1 MLQLSVLTP
10 GCIHLAG
17 IYFSCLNIFSI
28 FLEILHWPGKKQII
42 MSQIVLILLFS
53 CLLGL
58 FASNLW
64 CCICALEDFYICSL
78 ADFCICRL
86 ALFHFPKHLFSVE
99 LWLVNSCKCKS
110 MKCLLHTVLPHSNM
124 GWLHTQDNKLA
135 NVKATW
141 VQLFFHVTWRAKV
154 FFASIPG
161 IYEIWECSGPKIVK
175 SLAVLSAWQQRKYFD
190 TSAEPSHKHTVLEAP
205 WKWW

>member
-154 FFASIPG
+154 FYLFHFPEFMRFENAVVRKLWKAWLFFLPDNRENTLIPLQSPV
-161 IYEIWECSGPKIVK
+161 INTP
-175 SLAVLSAWQQRKYFD
+175 F
-190 TSAEPSHKHTVLEAP
+190 
-205 WKWW
+205 